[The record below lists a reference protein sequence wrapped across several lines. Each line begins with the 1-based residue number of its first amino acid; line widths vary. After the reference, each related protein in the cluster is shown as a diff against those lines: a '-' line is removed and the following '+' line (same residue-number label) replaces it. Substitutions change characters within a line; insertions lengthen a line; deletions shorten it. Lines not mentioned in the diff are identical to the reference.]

1 MRAKNPKLSMRGL
14 TDKRVLITGGA
25 SGIGA
30 ATAAR
35 FLAEGSR
42 VCILD
47 RDAKA
52 CEALR
57 QQLPQISEALIADVT
72 DLMQVEAA
80 FADAVRAMD
89 GVDVLINNAGIS
101 IRHNFLDIT
110 PEEWDKVIAVNLT
123 GVFYVAQT
131 AARHMWQR
139 FSNERS
145 SAVILQTASTNGIT
159 GYPFYADYNATK
171 AGVIELTRSMALE
184 LAPRIRVCAVAPGY
198 VLTPMQRAEYT
209 DAMLDE
215 VNQKI
220 PLRRHALPEE
230 IAALF
235 AFLASDD
242 AAYATGH
249 VYTMDGGETAGGLA
263 SR

>member
-1 MRAKNPKLSMRGL
+1 MRGL
-14 TDKRVLITGGA
+14 RDKRVLITGGA

-35 FLAEGSR
+35 FLEEGAR
-42 VCILD
+42 VVVLD
-47 RDAKA
+47 RDA
-52 CEALR
+52 EGR
-57 QQLPQISEALIADVT
+57 QRIVTELSGLAGAVAADVSRI
-72 DLMQVEAA
+72 DEVRQA
-80 FADAVRAMD
+80 FADAVRLLG

-110 PEEWDKVIAVNLT
+110 PEEWDRVLAVNLT

-131 AARHMWQR
+131 VARHMI
-139 FSNERS
+139 ERGS
-145 SAVILQTASTNGIT
+145 GVVLNTASTNGIV
-159 GYPFYADYNATK
+159 GYPYYADYNATK

-184 LAPRIRVCAVAPGY
+184 LAPKVRVNAVAPGY

-209 DAMLDE
+209 DEMLAE
-215 VNQKI
+215 VNGKI
-220 PLRRHALPEE
+220 PLGRHAKPEE
-230 IAALF
+230 VAALF

-242 AAYATGH
+242 AAYITGH
-249 VYTMDGGETAGGLA
+249 VYTIDGAETSGGLA